1 MEQRESRNIS
11 IVKQIFG
18 WRSWPL
24 NTRSVFA
31 YSASRM
37 DIEMTRLELRP
48 CKTRVLSAPLRSA
61 RRRAV
66 CNAAAA
72 CCGDVSS
79 WHIADI
85 DADDEHVGFWG

>member
-1 MEQRESRNIS
+1 MA
-11 IVKQIFG
+11 
-18 WRSWPL
+18 L
-24 NTRSVFA
+24 L
-31 YSASRM
+31 AS
-37 DIEMTRLELRP
+37 EYEERLRLLGIANGYRDDAV
-48 CKTRVLSAPLRSA
+48 RVEALQDASTLSAPLRSA